1 MAAAPLETLVVP
13 AVSRHT
19 ATVIFIHGLGDRAE
33 GMKPIIDRCKK
44 DEDLSHVKWVLPYSP
59 VRALTANMGIVMPS
73 WFDILSFGLN
83 STEDEDGM
91 RKSARLIQELI
102 ESEIRSGTDPSRIVI
117 GGFSQGA
124 TMSLLSA
131 LTGSRK
137 LAGIAVLSGWIP
149 LKHKFKELASPI
161 AASIPIFWGTGS
173 ADQLVKLQYSKECA
187 EFLNT
192 ELGFPTLTPDSGE
205 IKGLSYNVYDGLGHE
220 TTPSELDDL
229 KSFIKRA
236 IPKS

>member
-1 MAAAPLETLVVP
+1 
-13 AVSRHT
+13 
-19 ATVIFIHGLGDRAE
+19 
-33 GMKPIIDRCKK
+33 
-44 DEDLSHVKWVLPYSP
+44 
-59 VRALTANMGIVMPS
+59 MGS
-73 WFDILSFGLN
+73 CGGRFDILSFGLN

-149 LKHKFKELASPI
+149 LKHKFKE
-161 AASIPIFWGTGS
+161 
-173 ADQLVKLQYSKECA
+173 V
-187 EFLNT
+187 
-192 ELGFPTLTPDSGE
+192 
-205 IKGLSYNVYDGLGHE
+205 GLSILVFFL
-220 TTPSELDDL
+220 TIS
-229 KSFIKRA
+229 KRFCR
-236 IPKS
+236 